1 MSADDYND
9 YGLKLRA
16 SYRLSEALSP
26 WVEFGYDVRL
36 YDGGTDALGYQ
47 RDSTGYA
54 GKAGVTLD
62 ISKVLTGEASLGYG
76 EREYQDPRLERAAA
90 PLVDASLIWSP
101 TALTTVTLKAA
112 TALNETVLAG
122 ASADLNR
129 TYSIDIAHAF
139 TRAVTLGLT
148 GTYAIDQYIGASTR
162 DVSTTLAARAEYHL
176 NRNVVLKASASH
188 QIFSSNQVGSNYV
201 SDVFMLGVKLQD

>member
-1 MSADDYND
+1 M
-9 YGLKLRA
+9 
-16 SYRLSEALSP
+16 
-26 WVEFGYDVRL
+26 
-36 YDGGTDALGYQ
+36 
-47 RDSTGYA
+47 
-54 GKAGVTLD
+54 
-62 ISKVLTGEASLGYG
+62 LTGEASFGYG
-76 EREYQDPRLERAAA
+76 ERELSGFASRARAA

-112 TALNETVLAG
+112 TALNETLLAG

-139 TRAVTLGLT
+139 TRAVTLGFT
-148 GTYAIDQYIGASTR
+148 GTYAIDHYIGAATR
-162 DVSTTLAARAEYHL
+162 DATTTFAARAEYHL

-201 SDVFMLGVKLQD
+201 NDVFMLGVKLQD